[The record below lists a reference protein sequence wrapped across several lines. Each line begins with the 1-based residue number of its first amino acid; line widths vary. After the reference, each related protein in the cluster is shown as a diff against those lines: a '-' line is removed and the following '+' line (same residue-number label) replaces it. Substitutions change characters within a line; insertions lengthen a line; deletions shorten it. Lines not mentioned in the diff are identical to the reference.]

1 MSELNLVCLNFDESY
16 LISQI
21 ESNLCEILPTKIQ
34 IMDGKYNLNEFFHK
48 ERQQYDAGRI
58 IEAYK
63 SENKMNKT
71 ILLASVDLYIPIF
84 TFVFGLAKLNGG
96 TGIVSVHRLKNEYYG
111 LPSDKDLLISRLVK
125 EIVHEFGHLLN
136 LRHCL
141 NYWCVMASS
150 NTADDLDTKGDRFC
164 SVCRDDLEY

>member
-1 MSELNLVCLNFDESY
+1 MSDLSLVCLNFDESY
-16 LISQI
+16 LLSQI
-21 ESNLCEILPTKIQ
+21 EPNLCEILPTKIQ
-34 IMDGKYNLNEFFHK
+34 FRDGKYNLNNFFHK

-63 SENKMNKT
+63 SGTKKNKT
-71 ILLASVDLYIPIF
+71 ILLTSVDLYIPIF

-111 LPSDKDLLISRLVK
+111 LPSDEDLLSSRLIK

-141 NYWCVMASS
+141 NYLCVMTSS

-164 SVCRDDLEY
+164 DLCLDKLGY